1 MKTKVIGNLK
11 QKGRLESACRIY
23 DSQELSPTLNSCNG
37 GGHEPK
43 IIDKP
48 VLVGGVGLMKSNNNT
63 QYYQQD
69 RIYDTEAVALC
80 ESANEQFNPWYNQGL
95 RIRKLT
101 PKECTRLMGFTDED
115 YEAMAKVNSSS
126 QIYKQ
131 CGNSIVVQVLEGI
144 FKELL

>member
-1 MKTKVIGNLK
+1 
-11 QKGRLESACRIY
+11 
-23 DSQELSPTLNSCNG
+23 
-37 GGHEPK
+37 
-43 IIDKP
+43 
-48 VLVGGVGLMKSNNNT
+48 MKSNNNT

-101 PKECTRLMGFTDED
+101 PKECVRLMGFTDED